1 MKRPE
6 DAMSTSVA
14 TSLNTL
20 LADTTVFYQK
30 LRHYHWNVQG
40 REFFELHLKF
50 EEIYNKWVV
59 FIDEIAERIIA
70 LDTVP
75 LHTLD
80 SMLEHATLKEDE
92 EIPAAREMVNRTIAD
107 LLALRDSIDKTI
119 GMAED
124 TNDRT
129 SVNIL
134 DAVRDGLEAD
144 LWMLKTW
151 LKQA

>member
-1 MKRPE
+1 MT
-6 DAMSTSVA
+6 TSVA

-20 LADTTVFYQK
+20 LADTTLFYQK

-59 FIDEIAERIIA
+59 FIDEIAERVIA

-80 SMLEHATLKEDE
+80 AMLKHATLEEDE

-119 GMAED
+119 GMAEE

-134 DAVRDGLEAD
+134 DAIRDGLEAD

>member
-1 MKRPE
+1 
-6 DAMSTSVA
+6 MSTSVPA
-14 TSLNTL
+14 SMNVL
-20 LADTTVFYQK
+20 LADTTLFYQK

-40 REFFELHLKF
+40 HKFFELHVKF

-80 SMLEHATLKEDE
+80 SMLKHATLKEDA
-92 EIPAAREMVNRTIAD
+92 EIPEGREMVNRIIND
-107 LLALRDSIDKTI
+107 LLALRDSVDKII
-119 GMAED
+119 GDAEESG
-124 TNDRT
+124 DRT
-129 SVNIL
+129 TANIL
-134 DAVRDGLEAD
+134 DGVRDGLEAD
-144 LWMLKTW
+144 LWMLKAW

>member
-1 MKRPE
+1 
-6 DAMSTSVA
+6 MSTPVA
-14 TSLNTL
+14 ESMNGL
-20 LADTTVFYQK
+20 LADTTLFYQK

-40 REFFELHLKF
+40 HKFFELHVKF

-75 LHTLD
+75 LHTLAA
-80 SMLEHATLKEDE
+80 MLEHASLKEDE
-92 EIPAAREMVNRTIAD
+92 EIPDGKEMVNRTIAD
-107 LLALRDSIDKTI
+107 LLAIRESIDSII
-119 GMAED
+119 GDAEESG
-124 TNDRT
+124 DRT
-129 SVNIL
+129 TANIL

-144 LWMLKTW
+144 LWMLKAW